1 VDKILNIQYMSG
13 IETGAVALG
22 IIGAISGSIMAF
34 IKMLSDRNAVVDCKC
49 CKLDLR
55 SKEVRLAEIEASNKN
70 CSKCA
75 NNNNRVNI

>member
-1 VDKILNIQYMSG
+1 MSG

-55 SKEVRLAEIEASNKN
+55 SKEVRLAEIQASNKN
-70 CSKCA
+70 CGECCSKNNNSRA
-75 NNNNRVNI
+75 NNNNHTKI

>member
-1 VDKILNIQYMSG
+1 MSG
-13 IETGAVALG
+13 IETGAITLG

-55 SKEVRLAEIEASNKN
+55 SKEVRLAEIEACNKN
-70 CSKCA
+70 CDCSS
-75 NNNNRVNI
+75 NNKNRVNI

>member
-1 VDKILNIQYMSG
+1 MTGV
-13 IETGAVALG
+13 ETGAIALG

-55 SKEVRLAEIEASNKN
+55 SKEVRLAEIEATNKS
-70 CSKCA
+70 CAVCA
-75 NNNNRVNI
+75 NNNNHNKV

>member
-1 VDKILNIQYMSG
+1 MTGLETAG
-13 IETGAVALG
+13 IGVA

-55 SKEVRLAEIEASNKN
+55 SKEVRLAEIEASNRN
-70 CSKCA
+70 CDKCA

>member
-1 VDKILNIQYMSG
+1 MTGL
-13 IETGAVALG
+13 ETGGIALG

-49 CKLDLR
+49 CRLDLR
-55 SKEVRLAEIEASNKN
+55 SKEVRLAEIEASNKI
-70 CSKCA
+70 CDKCA

>member
-1 VDKILNIQYMSG
+1 MSG
-13 IETGAVALG
+13 LETGGIAVA
-22 IIGAISGSIMAF
+22 IVASVSASIMAF

-75 NNNNRVNI
+75 NNNNDTNI

>member
-1 VDKILNIQYMSG
+1 MTGLETAG
-13 IETGAVALG
+13 IGVA
-22 IIGAISGSIMAF
+22 IIGSISGSIMAF

-55 SKEVRLAEIEASNKN
+55 SKEVRLAEIEASNRN
-70 CSKCA
+70 CDKCA

>member
-1 VDKILNIQYMSG
+1 MPALETAG
-13 IETGAVALG
+13 IGVA
-22 IIGAISGSIMAF
+22 IVASVSASIMAF

-70 CSKCA
+70 CCDKCA
-75 NNNNRVNI
+75 NNNNSVNI

>member
-1 VDKILNIQYMSG
+1 MSG
-13 IETGAVALG
+13 VETGAITLG

-55 SKEVRLAEIEASNKN
+55 SKEVRLAEIEALAKN
-70 CSKCA
+70 CDCRA
-75 NNNNRVNI
+75 NNNNHTKI

>member
-1 VDKILNIQYMSG
+1 MTGL
-13 IETGAVALG
+13 ETGGIAVA
-22 IIGAISGSIMAF
+22 IVASVSASIMAF

-55 SKEVRLAEIEASNKN
+55 SKEVRLAEIQASNKN
-70 CSKCA
+70 CDKCA